1 MVFGKSQVK
10 LYTTCR
16 YINIIHFLS
25 LIRPFIPSGPV
36 MPMYQ
41 ATAGD
46 VFQGLKSH
54 SVLYVLHHS
63 TPLHCLDPFEVIDI
77 LKLQPESSL
86 PASRRPSPS
95 PGQPYSPRSPPP
107 VGREGMSSLTLEQ
120 RRDITTFRSF
130 CALKLIMEGI
140 WSSVLIANGLFVKTD
155 IGKESEE
162 MDQRKKSKAVRRL
175 NYDDG
180 KHMSE
185 SEDPLAVTYT
195 SSSLTQ
201 DLYTTEVTSRLSQ
214 AKGHLS
220 EIFPLHF
227 RLEVLENIFSLL
239 FLSSEDLSKTDPSLS
254 AAVTDSITSST
265 SRSSDTE
272 NDTVTGVHSLS
283 TFIRKQH
290 GFLMNEMLALD
301 ILTLLSD
308 AIFELTATK
317 FALLNSP
324 STPKKDS
331 AHSGPA
337 PSTTSTGSVIVS
349 SVHPGVLQQRI
360 AKLQK
365 YINEA
370 KWRLQLV
377 SSKSGLSADIGEAAG
392 EVGVS
397 SDEDSLSDISDSEET
412 IPADPEEGVR
422 HHKGKGWSLDSS
434 KGSSP
439 VSVRSRP
446 SSRGTVK
453 TPSSI
458 AEGSGKD
465 QKILSTTTNDDDSS
479 GHCADVEDRSPLQK
493 SKDSKRFRK
502 RSSTKLISSSRS
514 RKLAPLQKG
523 SGIICQML
531 ASPDSLLC
539 KCLKH
544 SNYNRAREVLKMF
557 NMEGELGDQLV
568 QFAEQF
574 EKVGTELQV
583 SSRGGRGVSSRPSPV
598 SLTPGGSDMAPLSY
612 STTPKDT
619 DDVHASLSMV
629 QAAVLSAQNT
639 SPNIDPLH
647 RLLAPANIQD
657 IVFAGNP
664 NLAKSSLDLPLI
676 SVLLDNT
683 PSLIMLDILATYH
696 IQGQTAK
703 NIINKS
709 VNRSKDALEGLSP
722 KIRDSHPGGR
732 RSYQERKPGVGL
744 DKPLLS
750 PLGLLHLLSEVSGY
764 FILSSSPLTDQSTTP
779 TSTIA
784 SPHSLLTQFIFPL
797 QINTIQQWKEF
808 SDAYWEARDQLQ
820 GMVDESSTSSID
832 VLDLL
837 LNSPMSRDQLK
848 VKNIFNG
855 VSQSMKLFPTWK
867 SDDQQSKGGRGK
879 QYRYLYNVGGYLMK
893 FIQILMK
900 TLGVITIGMRG
911 CGQLLRM
918 MFKFHF
924 YE

>member
-1 MVFGKSQVK
+1 
-10 LYTTCR
+10 
-16 YINIIHFLS
+16 
-25 LIRPFIPSGPV
+25 
-36 MPMYQ
+36 MYQ
-41 ATAGD
+41 TTAGD
-46 VFQGLKSH
+46 LFQGLKSH

-95 PGQPYSPRSPPP
+95 PGQSYSPRSPPP
-107 VGREGMSSLTLEQ
+107 VGREGMSALTLEQ

-130 CALKLIMEGI
+130 CAMKLIMEAI
-140 WSSVLIANGLFVKTD
+140 WSSVLLANGLFVAVNKPES
-155 IGKESEE
+155 GKESQAEE
-162 MDQRKKSKAVRRL
+162 SSLDRKKAKVVRKL
-175 NYDDG
+175 NYDDS
-180 KHMSE
+180 KEMSPVVE
-185 SEDPLAVTYT
+185 EDLLSTT
-195 SSSLTQ
+195 HSSTTFNK
-201 DLYTTEVTSRLSQ
+201 DLYPTEVTSKLEQ
-214 AKGHLS
+214 AKTHLS

-239 FLSSEDLSKTDPSLS
+239 FISSEDLGKMDSMLS
-254 AAVTDSITSST
+254 VAVTDSATTSST
-265 SRSSDTE
+265 SKSSDTE
-272 NDTVTGVHSLS
+272 NDVVSSVHSLS
-283 TFIRKQH
+283 TFIRKQN
-290 GFLMNEMLALD
+290 GFLMNEVLALD

-324 STPKKDS
+324 STSKRDTPSSSVS
-331 AHSGPA
+331 AQGGTSFA
-337 PSTTSTGSVIVS
+337 TSTGSVIVS

-377 SSKSGLSADIGEAAG
+377 SSKSGLSAEIGEMG

-397 SDEDSLSDISDSEET
+397 SDEDSLSDISDSEAT
-412 IPADPEEGVR
+412 TPPEQEDDALDAHYKSKVR
-422 HHKGKGWSLDSS
+422 SLESS

-439 VSVRSRP
+439 ILIRSRP
-446 SSRGTVK
+446 SSRGTIK
-453 TPSSI
+453 TPSSV
-458 AEGSGKD
+458 AEITVGGSGKD
-465 QKILSTTTNDDDSS
+465 QKITSTTTNDDDSS

-493 SKDSKRFRK
+493 SRDSKRNRRK
-502 RSSTKLISSSRS
+502 SSNSRLTSFSRS
-514 RKLAPLQKG
+514 RKSTPLQKG

-574 EKVGTELQV
+574 EKVGTELQTNFKNR
-583 SSRGGRGVSSRPSPV
+583 RGLSSRPSPV
-598 SLTPGGSDMAPLSY
+598 SLTPGGSEMLAPPLSY
-612 STTPKDT
+612 SSMPKDSE
-619 DDVHASLSMV
+619 DINLNLSIV
-629 QAAVLSAQNT
+629 QAAVLAAQNT

-657 IVFAGNP
+657 IVFAGNTSF
-664 NLAKSSLDLPLI
+664 AKGSLDLPLI
-676 SVLLDNT
+676 STLLENT
-683 PSLIMLDILATYH
+683 PSLIMLDILAAYR

-764 FILSSSPLTDQSTTP
+764 FVLSAPLTTVDQATP

-784 SPHSLLTQFIFPL
+784 SPHLLLTQFIFPL
-797 QINTIQQWKEF
+797 QISSIQQWKEF

-820 GMVDESSTSSID
+820 GMVDESSTSSTD

-837 LNSPMSRDQLK
+837 LNTPMSREQRK
-848 VKNIFNG
+848 VKDIFNG
-855 VSQSMKLFPTWK
+855 VSQSMRLFPSWK
-867 SDDQQSKGGRGK
+867 PNDQHKGGK
-879 QYRYLYNVGGYLMK
+879 HYRYLYHVGGYLMK
-893 FIQILMK
+893 FVQILMK
-900 TLGVITIGMRG
+900 TLGVITIGK
-911 CGQLLRM
+911 LLGVAS
-918 MFKFHF
+918 
-924 YE
+924 Y